1 MLKTIISFS
10 FTLAIL
16 STSIWHFARGYFF
29 KTNEKTNPRL
39 EAFVYDPLISWRLH
53 DQSDGELVE
62 ETETAKIS
70 SDEEQPASGI
80 TQTEPS
86 AAQDTGLAL
95 HLAPIDQQ
103 NMPTTVGQSSMP
115 EPIQEGQEEED
126 DDTQDDGSSDGSCLA
141 DEYQAPSTRK
151 VATSAAAASHA
162 KSLKMYSEMKS
173 LAANFST
180 SSRIASLTGGTLV
193 GASLEQGSM
202 ARSRVNKSVRQR
214 ELLSVLGYSG
224 DQNSTEE
231 ALNERALKVIRR
243 VQNKLAGTDF
253 HPPGE
258 DIGEPLDV
266 QDQVQRLIAQA
277 TSSENLCQLF
287 IGWCAFW

>member
-1 MLKTIISFS
+1 M
-10 FTLAIL
+10 
-16 STSIWHFARGYFF
+16 
-29 KTNEKTNPRL
+29 
-39 EAFVYDPLISWRLH
+39 D
-53 DQSDGELVE
+53 
-62 ETETAKIS
+62 ETETARTS
-70 SDEEQPASGI
+70 PDEEQLASGI
-80 TQTEPS
+80 AHEPS
-86 AAQDTGLAL
+86 AAHAGPVPP
-95 HLAPIDQQ
+95 LAPIDQQ
-103 NMPTTVGQSSMP
+103 NVSTTVGQSSMP
-115 EPIQEGQEEED
+115 EPIKEEQDEEDEED
-126 DDTQDDGSSDGSCLA
+126 DDTQDDGSSDGSGLA

-180 SSRIASLTGGTLV
+180 SSRIASLTGGTLI

-202 ARSRVNKSVRQR
+202 SRSRVNKSVRQR
-214 ELLSVLGYSG
+214 ELLSVLDSSD

-258 DIGEPLDV
+258 DVGEPLDV